1 MLMITS
7 FANPRVA
14 QAFVDYMATQGV
26 ILTIQQHNQRDVWL
40 ADESQAERVRAELAR
55 FLENPADP
63 RYLAASWQA
72 GHTGSGLHYRLMITS
87 FANPRV
93 AQAFVDYMATQ
104 GVILTIQQHNQSDVW
119 LADESQAERVRAELA
134 RFLENPADPRY
145 LAASWQAGHTG
156 SGLHYRRYPFFA
168 ALRER
173 AGPVTWVVMIAC
185 VVVFIA
191 MQILGDQE
199 VMLWLAWPFDP
210 TLKFEF
216 WRYFTHALMHFS
228 LMHILFNLLW
238 WWYLGGAVEKRL
250 GSGKLIVI
258 TLISA
263 LLSGYVQQKFSG
275 PWFGGLS
282 GVVYA
287 LMGYVWL
294 RGERDPQSGIYLQR
308 GLIIFGYVQQK
319 FSGPWFG
326 GLSGVVYALMG
337 YVWLRGERD
346 PQSGIYLQRGLI
358 IFALIWI
365 VAGWFDLF
373 GMSMAN
379 GAHIA
384 GLAVG
389 LAMAFVDSLNARK
402 RK

>member
-1 MLMITS
+1 
-7 FANPRVA
+7 
-14 QAFVDYMATQGV
+14 
-26 ILTIQQHNQRDVWL
+26 
-40 ADESQAERVRAELAR
+40 
-55 FLENPADP
+55 
-63 RYLAASWQA
+63 
-72 GHTGSGLHYRLMITS
+72 
-87 FANPRV
+87 
-93 AQAFVDYMATQ
+93 
-104 GVILTIQQHNQSDVW
+104 
-119 LADESQAERVRAELA
+119 
-134 RFLENPADPRY
+134 
-145 LAASWQAGHTG
+145 
-156 SGLHYRRYPFFA
+156 
-168 ALRER
+168 
-173 AGPVTWVVMIAC
+173 WVVMIAC

-287 LMGYVWL
+287 LMGY
-294 RGERDPQSGIYLQR
+294 
-308 GLIIFGYVQQK
+308 F
-319 FSGPWFG
+319 
-326 GLSGVVYALMG
+326 
-337 YVWLRGERD
+337 WLRGERD